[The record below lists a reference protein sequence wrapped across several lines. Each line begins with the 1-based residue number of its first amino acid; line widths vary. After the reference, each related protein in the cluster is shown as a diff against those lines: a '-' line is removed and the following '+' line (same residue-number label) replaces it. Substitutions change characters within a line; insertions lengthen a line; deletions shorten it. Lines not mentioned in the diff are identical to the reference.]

1 MVCYNMTHTTT
12 KSRPPRDKTV
22 AVVNTSTPE
31 ESTNQITQGVLS
43 EEVDMNS
50 VAQADDARE
59 EATTSSYPSAEEE
72 STTNNK
78 PSVLLLYRIG
88 EALQAAKRTHENHKA
103 EIRWISG

>member
-1 MVCYNMTHTTT
+1 M
-12 KSRPPRDKTV
+12 

-31 ESTNQITQGVLS
+31 ESTNQITQGGLS

-50 VAQADDARE
+50 VAHADDARDKE
-59 EATTSSYPSAEEE
+59 TTSSYVSAEEE

-88 EALQAAKRTHENHKA
+88 EVLQAA
-103 EIRWISG
+103 